1 MSSFISFNTYSEI
14 GWVRP
19 ALLLVSRVFVQTIGI
34 SSNQDNKYYVHNGE
48 SFIFIF
54 DGSLMH
60 TQHIHTQ
67 INKAHWSCNTKYL
80 FWIFLRTARAD
91 GVVEAN
97 YGVLWSH
104 CQSIS
109 WYKSFELEWRVCVLR
124 LRSHSI
130 VFFFFQQ
137 NIYRKVRSITYFPHL
152 VSTLQFS
159 KQFRKRMKSTQWK
172 GIGIHRLSIHW
183 PLQTELTQVNRK
195 KTIQSVQSKKNKS
208 ISQTNRSF

>member
-1 MSSFISFNTYSEI
+1 MKNARLKEKSLALLVFLGTCISQMKTAVWELNHFYLSVLFFSPLIIIIILHFDNTAHRSLLQCMSSFISFNTYSEI

-109 WYKSFELEWRVCVLR
+109 WYKSFELEWRVCASAALSFNCIFF
-124 LRSHSI
+124 SHPT
-130 VFFFFQQ
+130 
-137 NIYRKVRSITYFPHL
+137 K
-152 VSTLQFS
+152 
-159 KQFRKRMKSTQWK
+159 
-172 GIGIHRLSIHW
+172 
-183 PLQTELTQVNRK
+183 
-195 KTIQSVQSKKNKS
+195 
-208 ISQTNRSF
+208 